1 LGSGGVA
8 EIVFGLLSLEF
19 SVDDVPVFIDDS
31 LFSLS
36 SVSLRRKSTH
46 RSAKDCNGKNTYYS

>member
-1 LGSGGVA
+1 LGFGGVA
-8 EIVFGLLSLEF
+8 EIAFGLLSLKI